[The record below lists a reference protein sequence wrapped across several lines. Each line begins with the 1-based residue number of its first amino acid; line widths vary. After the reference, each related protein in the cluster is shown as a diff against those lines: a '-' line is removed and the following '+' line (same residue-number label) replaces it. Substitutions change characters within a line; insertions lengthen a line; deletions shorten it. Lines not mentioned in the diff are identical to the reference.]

1 MKVQAPLA
9 DLLPALHTSS
19 YQHTRWQQERMDD
32 KFGRDDVNLDIIEGK
47 CLLHPF
53 GSLRCYRGVID
64 SSVFSN

>member
-47 CLLHPF
+47 CVNLF